1 MPYFEKLTMSKQSDI
16 LLRERS
22 IASLE
27 AIGFAVG
34 HFQNYHSG
42 PHPSE
47 HGHDILEANLVVRG
61 NAFHR
66 INGIERNCSSGSL
79 GIVPYTQKHSFVT
92 DEKGVEVINLYLDPA
107 RHPLP
112 DLPSELSQMAETLFP
127 TPLPGISRS
136 SISFLQFADP
146 GPLVELLMQCWNEQ
160 QKQSPGYISVMES
173 ALRVILILCAR
184 QALQEGVQ
192 TCLPSHPAQ
201 QKLEEV
207 RLILEQ
213 DYSSD
218 HSLDSLAHIA
228 CMSQAHFC
236 RSFKAYAGVSP
247 IEYLVRRRLRAAMQE
262 LRNSSQKISDIAQ
275 ICGFRDLGYF
285 NRKFLQIV
293 GSCPSRYR
301 KQFR

>member
-1 MPYFEKLTMSKQSDI
+1 MSKEPDI
-16 LLRERS
+16 FFLRERPM
-22 IASLE
+22 ASLE
-27 AIGFAVG
+27 AIGFAVEY
-34 HFQNYHSG
+34 FPCYHSG
-42 PHPSE
+42 SRPSE

-66 INGIERNCSSGSL
+66 INGIERNCTSGSL
-79 GIVPYTQKHSFVT
+79 GIVPYTQKHSLVT
-92 DEKGVEVINLYLDPA
+92 DEKGVEVINLYLDPV

-146 GPLVELLMQCWNEQ
+146 TPVVELLMQCWKEQ
-160 QKQSPGYISVMES
+160 QQQFPGHLSVMES
-173 ALRVILILCAR
+173 ALRMVLILCVR
-184 QALQEGVQ
+184 QALEEGVQ
-192 TCLPSHPAQ
+192 TCLPRHPAQ
-201 QKLEEV
+201 QNLEKV
-207 RLILEQ
+207 RLTLEQ
-213 DYSSD
+213 DYSAD
-218 HSLDSLAHIA
+218 HSLDYLAHKA
-228 CMSQAHFC
+228 CMSPAHFC

-262 LRNSSQKISDIAQ
+262 LRNSSQKISTVAE